1 VLGAFALAGGL
12 IHLPLAEVLPAPH
25 AVDEASGFIVHLP
38 LVASLA
44 GIALSWFL
52 FLQAPQIPAALAT
65 NPATA
70 WLGALW
76 KHAWGFDW
84 LYDVLFVRPF
94 VWLSRIMRNDPVDG
108 ALNLVPATLNGLSV
122 LATATQNGNLRW
134 YAAVAGAGLCLLI
147 GMVAFT

>member
-1 VLGAFALAGGL
+1 M
-12 IHLPLAEVLPAPH
+12 
-25 AVDEASGFIVHLP
+25 
-38 LVASLA
+38 
-44 GIALSWFL
+44 
-52 FLQAPQIPAALAT
+52 QAPQVPAALAT

-76 KHAWGFDW
+76 KNAWGFDW
-84 LYDVLFVRPF
+84 IYDRLFVRPF
-94 VWLSRIMRNDPVDG
+94 VFLSRIMRNDPVDN
-108 ALNLVPATLNGLSV
+108 AMNLVPATLSGLNT